1 MVAAHPEFDALPV
14 GLACTDAL
22 GTIAHV
28 NAAFAELIGIPAA
41 DLVGRNILDFGVGD
55 SSRYSDLIDFAS
67 GYSGSRMGPVSVRY
81 RDARGRIVSSDLWAI
96 NHLDDPDVGVLVL
109 VFVPEQSKD
118 AIANAV
124 SSVAENAPID
134 RTLELLAEGLCGNP
148 FEANGC
154 WLVRDA
160 EGQRLVGGAGLLEAV
175 RVGLAKPG
183 PWWRALRTGVLV
195 SVDDISD
202 TSDEY
207 HRLLQAA
214 GVNAWW
220 LLPVRH
226 TEGGIDA
233 GLIVTRPTPGTIS
246 PNQLE
251 HLERMV
257 AVAGL
262 AFERTTMQ
270 ARLTHA
276 AFHDPLTGAGNRERF
291 FAHPDRMAD
300 GWALL
305 YIDLDRFKPVND
317 RFGHA
322 AGDLVL
328 VTVTERIKHA
338 VRPGDRVTR
347 MGGDEF
353 VVECADVGTDAVAG
367 IVADRIIASISQP
380 ITLEAGT
387 VEVGAS
393 IGIVRS
399 TVGTSVDAL
408 LERAD
413 AALYRAK
420 SEGRGRWALDDG
432 SSAETRPAP

>member
-1 MVAAHPEFDALPV
+1 MVASHPEFDALPV
-14 GLACTDAL
+14 GLACTDAV
-22 GTIAHV
+22 GTIGYI
-28 NAAFAELIGIPAA
+28 NDAFAELIGLRP
-41 DLVGRNILDFGVGD
+41 DEVVGRNILEFGVGD
-55 SSRYSDLIDFAS
+55 PARYSDLIDFAS
-67 GYSGSRMGPVSVRY
+67 SYGGSRMGPVSVRY
-81 RDARGRIVSSDLWAI
+81 REASGRVVSSDLWAI
-96 NHLDDPDVGVLVL
+96 NHLDVPEVDALVL
-109 VFVPEQSKD
+109 VFVPEQTKD
-118 AIANAV
+118 SIANAV

-134 RTLELLAEGLCGNP
+134 RTLELLAEGLHGNP

-160 EGQRLVGGAGLLEAV
+160 DGQRLVGDGELPEAV
-175 RVGLAKPG
+175 RVALSKPG
-183 PWWRALRTGVLV
+183 PWWRAVRNGVLV
-195 SVDDISD
+195 SVDDVRE

-220 LLPVRH
+220 LQPVRH
-226 TEGGIDA
+226 SEGGIDA
-233 GLIVTRPTPGTIS
+233 GLVVTRSIPGTIS

-251 HLERMV
+251 HLEQMV

-291 FAHPDRMAD
+291 FAQPERLLD

-328 VTVTERIKHA
+328 VTVAERIRHA

-353 VVECADVGTDAVAG
+353 VVECADIGTDTIAG

-380 ITLEAGT
+380 IGLEAGT
-387 VEVGAS
+387 VEIGAS

-399 TVGTSVDAL
+399 AAGISVDAL

-420 SEGRGRWALDDG
+420 SEGRGRWAIDDG
-432 SSAETRPAP
+432 TCTRAGD